1 MLNQLKLKQLK
12 LHKHAFLC
20 IVFFIFISGLQAQHP
35 RIMTSEFIDTI
46 PVTPSCHAS
55 TLIEIPGG
63 LMASWF
69 GGEHESHPE
78 VGIYVSSLQKNKWSK
93 PVQVVNGKYSDGKQY
108 ACYNPVLQRYP
119 DGEIVLF
126 YKIGRG
132 PSTWWGMLIRS
143 FDNGI
148 HWTAPEK
155 LPDGIYGPIKN
166 KAYLTKEGVLI
177 CPSSTED
184 KGWKVHVEFTADR
197 GKTWTRTD
205 AITNSLM
212 AGVIQPAM
220 LIHHPK
226 EYEFLMRSQQD
237 TIMSIK
243 SIDGGKHWSALKRTN
258 LPNPNS
264 GIDAVT
270 LKSGTH
276 VLVYNHTLKQGMD
289 RGELNVAISKDGA
302 KWDKIYTL
310 ENQAGS
316 EFSYPAIIQ
325 SKDGYIHITYT
336 WNRKRIKYVKLN
348 L

>member
-1 MLNQLKLKQLK
+1 MYKK
-12 LHKHAFLC
+12 F
-20 IVFFIFISGLQAQHP
+20 FFILLTLLNFSNLLNAQNP
-35 RIMTSEFIDTI
+35 KIIVSEFIDTI
-46 PVTPSCHAS
+46 PITPSCHAA
-55 TLIEIPGG
+55 TLIEVPGG

-78 VGIYVSSLQKNKWSK
+78 VGIYMSILQNNKWSK
-93 PVQVVNGKYSDGKQY
+93 AVQIVNGKYSDGQQY

-143 FDNGI
+143 YDNGK
-148 HWTAPEK
+148 HWTSPEK
-155 LPDGIYGPIKN
+155 LPDGFYGPIKN
-166 KAYLTKEGVLI
+166 KAYLTKNGVLI

-197 GKTWTRTD
+197 GKTWTKTD
-205 AITNSLM
+205 AITNTSI

-220 LIHHPK
+220 LIHSPNNF
-226 EYEFLMRSQQD
+226 EFLMRSQQD
-237 TIMSIK
+237 TIMTIST
-243 SIDGGKHWSALKRTN
+243 IDGGQHWSNFKRTN

-270 LKSGTH
+270 LKSGTN
-276 VLVYNHTLKQGMD
+276 VLVYNNTLKQGMD
-289 RGELNVAISKDGA
+289 RGELNLAISKDGKA
-302 KWDKIYTL
+302 WQNVYIL
-310 ENQAGS
+310 EKEQGS
-316 EFSYPAIIQ
+316 EFSYPAIMQ
-325 SKDGYIHITYT
+325 SKDGYIHIVYT
-336 WNRKRIKYVKLN
+336 WKRKKIKYVKLK